1 MYYDKLK
8 MCNDREL
15 LLWMRCLWNI
25 FFLGDESFFKRI
37 CDDYIIDVVKED
49 LDDLGSGGDFEKLD
63 DIIVIYD
70 IVVSNVGDICD

>member
-8 MCNDREL
+8 MCKDREL
-15 LLWMRCLWNI
+15 LLWVRCLWNI

>member
-1 MYYDKLK
+1 
-8 MCNDREL
+8 MCKDREL
-15 LLWMRCLWNI
+15 LLWVRCLWNI

>member
-8 MCNDREL
+8 MCKDREL
-15 LLWMRCLWNI
+15 LLWVRCLWNI

-70 IVVSNVGDICD
+70 IVVINVGDICD

>member
-70 IVVSNVGDICD
+70 IVVNNVGDICD